1 MKNWLSLLACFV
13 ICGVLLQ
20 YRFANISPQKPL
32 KITEWDANGYYL
44 YLPSIL
50 LYHDY
55 KKLEWLET
63 IDQKYRVTGGSG
75 HGGDGYQVKT
85 ADNGN
90 YVFMYQGGVAIM
102 ELPFYFVAH
111 FIATHSS
118 YPPDGFSPPYQYSLA
133 FGIIFYSLLAAL
145 MIRRVLLIYFSDIVA
160 TITLLLVCLA
170 TNFIQYSA
178 VDSGQ
183 SHAYIFLLYPI
194 VLYATYKWHQRP
206 SAVWAGVLGF
216 VCGLATACRPT
227 EAIVIFIP
235 IFWDT
240 HTREAAREKWAKV
253 RSHRLHIVCAAL
265 FGLIGVLPQLLYWKA
280 ASGNFVFDV
289 GSKWKFLNPYFRV
302 LFGFEKGWFIY
313 TPITLFFVAGMFFM
327 KGRQFR
333 KSVLWFC
340 LLNIYI
346 VIAWDDWRYG
356 GSYSTRALVQS
367 YPVFALPLAS
377 MIEVVLK
384 SKWKVPFL
392 VVAVYLTDV
401 NLFQITQYGKT
412 VLHYNDMNRKYYAR
426 IYLNPNPGPID
437 FSVIDSNDVLSGGKL
452 TANVLDSQSTFSVHA
467 GPNAPSYFID
477 RKPLHPTHGN
487 EWIRIECAISS
498 HDLWQTYLN
507 AELKDDG
514 RTVKHSRVRLFNPIS
529 DTGKVNTY
537 AFWMKLPG
545 DMKAPD
551 ISLYI
556 TTPFNFDGT
565 FGRVKIERYVE

>member
-20 YRFANISPQKPL
+20 YRFANITPQKPL

-55 KKLEWLET
+55 KKLEWLEA

-102 ELPFYFVAH
+102 ELPFYFIGH

-145 MIRRVLLIYFSDIVA
+145 MIRRVLLIYFSDIVT

-206 SAVWAGVLGF
+206 TALWAGMLGF

-253 RSHRLHIVCAAL
+253 RSYRSHIICAAL
-265 FGLIGVLPQLLYWKA
+265 FGLLGVLPQLLYWKA
-280 ASGNFVFDV
+280 ASGSFVFDV

-327 KGRQFR
+327 RGCQFR

-377 MIEVVLK
+377 MIDAVLK

-392 VVAVYLTDV
+392 ALAVYLTGV
-401 NLFQITQYGKT
+401 NLFQITQYCKT

-426 IYLNPNPGPID
+426 IYLNPNPGPVD
-437 FSVIDSNDVLSGGKL
+437 FSVIDSNDVLPGGKL
-452 TANVLDSQSTFSVHA
+452 IGNVLDSQSDFSFHA
-467 GPNAPSYFID
+467 NPNTASYFVD
-477 RKPLHPTHGN
+477 RKPLHPTHTH
-487 EWIRIECAISS
+487 EWIKVECEISS
-498 HDLWQTYLN
+498 QDLWQTYLN

-514 RTVKHSRVRLFNPIS
+514 RLVKHSRVRLFNPIS

-537 AFWMKLPG
+537 AFWMKLPP
-545 DMKAPD
+545 DMKTPD
-551 ISLYI
+551 VSLDI
-556 TTPFNFDGT
+556 TTPFNFDGI
-565 FGRVKIERYVE
+565 FSKVRIERYSE